1 MAGPSWI
8 RLRGGYL
15 PWKDQ
20 RTGVVGAREVWG
32 CSDFPKTGVTYDTSW
47 AAVEGTVPRSLGS
60 NHPDSDISAAVC
72 ISKRRVYG
80 PIMGS
85 CKVVVE
91 YSSDLRFGGA
101 TRPGVSVGKGLP
113 KMTTLPILGVSADG
127 RNDLISDPSIVPVYR
142 RPVLVR
148 TYETLADGSVDSL
161 AYQIASGCWG
171 KLYTFK
177 SNPHVADSA
186 GIPYVLQ
193 DFQIQKLASG
203 GTMVRYYHE
212 TLAPMKAIASGT
224 YPGQTV
230 DLPALDFLEEY
241 GVAYGPTTTI
251 EAMFPPIEEGDPL
264 P

>member
-1 MAGPSWI
+1 MTGPSWY

-101 TRPGVSVGKGLP
+101 TRPGVSVGKAAP
-113 KMTTLPILGVSADG
+113 KLTPLPILGLGVGTSF
-127 RNDLISDPSIVPVYR
+127 DLTSEPSIIPIYR

-161 AYQIASGCWG
+161 AYQIAAGCWG
-171 KLYTFK
+171 KRYIYKT
-177 SNPHVADSA
+177 NPHVADAA
-186 GIPYVLQ
+186 GIPYILQ

-212 TLAPMKAIASGT
+212 TLAPMKAAPVGT
-224 YPGQTV
+224 YPGQLV
-230 DLPALDFLEEY
+230 ALPALNFLEEY
-241 GVAYGPTTTI
+241 AAATSHGTVA
-251 EAMFPPIEEGDPL
+251 ARPPLVDDGLPL